1 MILFPLSI
9 SILDAHATI
18 ENHIELRIKLV
29 ATVDTMIVEFLD
41 AVLHMHRVRIMT
53 ADYVLVAVLFA
64 YHGSRPMH
72 QSNRT
77 KAIVHA
83 SENMNTAFKSYA
95 HYCQMLAKIMC
106 HLSDNIYNLY
116 RFLSKKSPF
125 HLNLHTTAAIELVF
139 EYNAYDEEK
148 KQRQAFLYT

>member
-1 MILFPLSI
+1 MHIMRKSVVCVQCARHSDDVGYFVVMILFPLSI

-95 HYCQMLAKIMC
+95 H
-106 HLSDNIYNLY
+106 
-116 RFLSKKSPF
+116 
-125 HLNLHTTAAIELVF
+125 
-139 EYNAYDEEK
+139 
-148 KQRQAFLYT
+148 